1 MPFQTSEDFITI
13 PPLGVGEKKTV
24 EAGPAACASTN
35 FTS

>member
-1 MPFQTSEDFITI
+1 MFPPFVLRFAQ
-13 PPLGVGEKKTV
+13 KQKV